1 MLNQEVFKNI
11 RSSGKKIL
19 VVTKY
24 WDTNTTLD
32 IIWNCKKQYD
42 DIWLG
47 LWENRIETIREK
59 LLPREKTHF
68 IGNIQSRK
76 IPEIVKYCSYIHSL
90 GSLDHAKKI
99 EKQWIPIQAFIQVRL
114 DDTKSIWI
122 EESELW
128 DFLKICRSFHYLTI
142 IGISGMWSIE
152 AWEQEKRNEFRK
164 LIFLRNT
171 YISDW
176 YVSAGT
182 SQDYKIA
189 LEEWVDI
196 VRIGNKAI
204 Y

>member
-32 IIWNCKKQYD
+32 IIGNCKKQYD

-47 LWENRIETIREK
+47 LGENRIETIREK

-99 EKQWIPIQAFIQVRL
+99 EKQGIPIQAFIQVRL
-114 DDTKSIWI
+114 DDTKSIGI
-122 EESELW
+122 EESELG

-142 IGISGMWSIE
+142 IGISGMGSIE
-152 AWEQEKRNEFRK
+152 AGEQEKRNEFGK

-171 YISDW
+171 YISDG

-189 LEEWVDI
+189 LEEGVDI